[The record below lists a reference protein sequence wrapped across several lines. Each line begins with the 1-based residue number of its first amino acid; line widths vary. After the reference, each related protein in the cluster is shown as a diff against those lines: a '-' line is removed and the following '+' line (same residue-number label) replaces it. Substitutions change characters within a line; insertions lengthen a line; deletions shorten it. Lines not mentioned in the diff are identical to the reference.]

1 MMERLRERLW
11 RLRQS
16 ICTRRKKKAGPAPIK
31 GNMQNIIVV
40 KPQNKMF
47 SQAVFVLS
55 DDYMRQ
61 SRLSSQELL
70 RQAQEAAGEF
80 SPVMLPRKRAASALK
95 IILIL
100 LVCAAFLLGAYYFI
114 LMPG

>member
-11 RLRQS
+11 NLRQS
-16 ICTRRKKKAGPAPIK
+16 ICKKRKGKAGSAPIK

-80 SPVMLPRKRAASALK
+80 APVMLPRKRAASALK